1 MLFNGLRKQ
10 SDTTYG
16 LFFMLIDSDDHIT
29 GLTGKAASVTVSLSK
44 NGAAGGAPAG
54 AISEVDSTNFPGLYK
69 IAGNATDSNT
79 LGPLFLHAK
88 DADSDPFDCEH
99 EIVNYD
105 PYTFKPPVTLSSG
118 DVTGNLPAQV
128 KAQDNIDFGALQK
141 ASLDAAT
148 PEVTVSDKT
157 GFSLSAT
164 GADSILKTSI
174 FVQAV
179 AAAIN
184 ELATYGLTALNTLL
198 VTTGIKT
205 ATTAAPTDMAKE
217 STLADIESKVGDVR
231 NRVDLILEDTGT
243 TLPASLTIIDN
254 EIEVIDGIV
263 DSILIDTSVN
273 IPAALAALGFATPA
287 DVISARDLLL
297 DAIALMSEIGTGPVP
312 KTYTLTVSG
321 IPCADVLVLM
331 STDEAGVY
339 LIHSGRTNALGQ
351 ITFYPNLPV
360 GTAVYLWRYKTG
372 VSFVNP
378 DEELI

>member
-1 MLFNGLRKQ
+1 MANDKKIIHLWG
-10 SDTTYG
+10 D
-16 LFFMLIDSDDHIT
+16 T
-29 GLTGKAASVTVSLSK
+29 GLTLYCVIRREADGFLLNDAD
-44 NGAAGGAPAG
+44 GAFAVAPA
-54 AISEVDSTNFPGLYK
+54 
-69 IAGNATDSNT
+69 
-79 LGPLFLHAK
+79 
-88 DADSDPFDCEH
+88 
-99 EIVNYD
+99 D
-105 PYTFKPPVTLSSG
+105 PYVAMIEDGTLKGVYEKIEARTVWNDGKYTVIVYNQVGGSPAPVSDNVIGSG
-118 DVTGNLPAQV
+118 QI
-128 KAQDNIDFGALQK
+128 NID
-141 ASLDAAT
+141 
-148 PEVTVSDKT
+148 
-157 GFSLSAT
+157 
-164 GADSILKTSI
+164 
-174 FVQAV
+174 
-179 AAAIN
+179 
-184 ELATYGLTALNTLL
+184 
-198 VTTGIKT
+198 
-205 ATTAAPTDMAKE
+205 TDME
-217 STLADIESKVGDVR
+217 VSIGDIRD
-231 NRVDLILEDTGT
+231 RVDLILEDTGT

-273 IPAALAALGFATPA
+273 IPAVLAALGFATPA